1 MFFFWG
7 FIAAGNSVFLGFCK
21 EYFSLDQFQSQ
32 LIEFA
37 FYGAYFIG
45 ALMLFMFSS
54 IAKTDIMNKWGLKNG
69 IVYGLILSAFGAGSM
84 ILAVT
89 GAEPGDSSAFG
100 FVLGSLF
107 IVGLGF
113 SLQQTAANPFALL
126 LGEPEKGSHRLNLAG
141 GVNSLGTTIGPII
154 VTLILFGTAAKA
166 DISLKDE
173 IASGNLTLAQV
184 QYLYMAVGGLFFSSG
199 WFIFLF

>member
-1 MFFFWG
+1 MSSKSNQSALFTLTTVFFFWG

-69 IVYGLILSAFGAGSM
+69 IVYGLILSA
-84 ILAVT
+84 L
-89 GAEPGDSSAFG
+89 
-100 FVLGSLF
+100 
-107 IVGLGF
+107 
-113 SLQQTAANPFALL
+113 
-126 LGEPEKGSHRLNLAG
+126 
-141 GVNSLGTTIGPII
+141 
-154 VTLILFGTAAKA
+154 
-166 DISLKDE
+166 
-173 IASGNLTLAQV
+173 V
-184 QYLYMAVGGLFFSSG
+184 QEQ
-199 WFIFLF
+199 